1 MAGLSCESCAYTL
14 TQNTTETKKPKSSK
28 KRTVEITET
37 VVVPP
42 VVTETVVVP
51 PVVTE
56 TVVVPPVVAET
67 VVEPPVVAETVVEPP
82 VVADEDEEDEE
93 IITIEVMIEGKMY
106 LKDDDSNLYDIQT
119 HEFIRNLYE
128 YW

>member
-28 KRTVEITET
+28 KRTVEI
-37 VVVPP
+37 
-42 VVTETVVVP
+42 TETVVVP